1 MTVGSAPSVAGTA
14 VRFYTGANA
23 KSPVTAKQ
31 IPTAERAGA
40 IIENSLTPS
49 SFLKESD
56 IANIVIPRTTA
67 VVRHAASNTIY
78 GDDAAA
84 ILATNTLEE
93 RVNIARR
100 I

>member
-1 MTVGSAPSVAGTA
+1 M
-14 VRFYTGANA
+14 
-23 KSPVTAKQ
+23 
-31 IPTAERAGA
+31 
-40 IIENSLTPS
+40 
-49 SFLKESD
+49 KESD